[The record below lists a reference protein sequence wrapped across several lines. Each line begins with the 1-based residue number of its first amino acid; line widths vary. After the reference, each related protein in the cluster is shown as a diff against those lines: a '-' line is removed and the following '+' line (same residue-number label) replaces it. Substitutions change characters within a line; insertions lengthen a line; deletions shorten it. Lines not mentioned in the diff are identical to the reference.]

1 MFQKSVSPQTN
12 EREWLQSLY
21 DEKKKR
27 SFELGVKA
35 IDLLVKEGSSVS
47 YRTVSD
53 KSKKIDAEGIG
64 IHPNTIR
71 KNKELHA
78 YFSKHISAKLL
89 YKPRKSSR
97 VPIASDLDSF
107 KQIKQDRDITRV
119 KQRYMQLTKNEL
131 VNQLIQMEQY
141 IANQNQHW
149 LKNQFESFKS
159 E

>member
-1 MFQKSVSPQTN
+1 MFQKSASPQTN

-53 KSKKIDAEGIG
+53 KSKKIDSEGIG

-78 YFSKHISAKLL
+78 YFSEHITAKV

-97 VPIASDLDSF
+97 VLIESDLDSF
-107 KQIKQDRDITRV
+107 KQIKQDRDLARV
-119 KQRYMQLTKNEL
+119 RQRYMQLTKIEL
-131 VNQLIQMEQY
+131 VDLLIRMEQY
-141 IANQNQHW
+141 IANQNQNW

>member
-21 DEKKKR
+21 DDKKKR

-53 KSKKIDAEGIG
+53 KSKIIDSEGIG

-78 YFSKHISAKLL
+78 YFSKHISAKF

-97 VPIASDLDSF
+97 VPIAGDLDSF
-107 KQIKQDRDITRV
+107 KQIKQERDITRV

-131 VNQLIQMEQY
+131 VDLLIHMEQY
-141 IANQNQHW
+141 IAKQNQHW